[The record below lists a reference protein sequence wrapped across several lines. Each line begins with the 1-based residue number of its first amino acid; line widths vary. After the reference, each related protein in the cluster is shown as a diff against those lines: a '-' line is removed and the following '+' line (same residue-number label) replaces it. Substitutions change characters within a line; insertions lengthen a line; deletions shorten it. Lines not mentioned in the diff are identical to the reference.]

1 MVKCVEYPEPGE
13 HSEPRDIQGEG
24 RHSVVPA
31 GTLPPIRP
39 QNSRRWPYTF
49 APEHL
54 NAPKRRPPNG
64 DTHYRTS
71 NDLYTGRLSEE
82 NNATEPRNDTSAAHS
97 APETLSDA
105 VPDDAPMND

>member
-13 HSEPRDIQGEG
+13 HADSRHILGEG
-24 RHSVVPA
+24 PQSAVEGIPKR
-31 GTLPPIRP
+31 TRP
-39 QNSRRWPYTF
+39 TGLRRWQHTF

-54 NAPKRRPPNG
+54 NAPKRRLHNG
-64 DTHYRTS
+64 DVRHRTS
-71 NDLYTGRLSEE
+71 DDLYAIRLSEE